1 MSKRTELVAEQL
13 HKLAA
18 DLEGLWIAA
27 THDPK
32 KEVRRERAWTVFS
45 GALAAVAAVAARRAV
60 SKVWPILTGEEP
72 PVARAARPAQPQP
85 EVAERQPAA
94 DEERVPTAVS
104 SADGQ
109 LHE

>member
-1 MSKRTELVAEQL
+1 MSKRTDLVAEQL

-32 KEVRRERAWTVFS
+32 KEARRERAWTVFS
-45 GALAAVAAVAARRAV
+45 GAFAAVAAVAARRSV
-60 SKVWPILTGEEP
+60 SKVSPILTGEEP
-72 PVARAARPAQPQP
+72 PVARPRPARPAQPQP
-85 EVAERQPAA
+85 EVAEQQPAA

-104 SADGQ
+104 SAEG
-109 LHE
+109 

>member
-1 MSKRTELVAEQL
+1 MSKRTDLVAEQL

-32 KEVRRERAWTVFS
+32 KEARRERAWTVFS
-45 GALAAVAAVAARRAV
+45 GALAAAAAVAARRAV

-72 PVARAARPAQPQP
+72 PVARPARPAQRQP
-85 EVAERQPAA
+85 EVAEQQPAA
-94 DEERVPTAVS
+94 DEERVPTAVPS
-104 SADGQ
+104 VEG
-109 LHE
+109 

>member
-13 HKLAA
+13 RKLAA

-32 KEVRRERAWTVFS
+32 KETRRERAWMVFS
-45 GALAAVAAVAARRAV
+45 GALAAAATVAARRAV
-60 SKVWPILTGEEP
+60 SKLWPILTGEEP
-72 PVARAARPAQPQP
+72 PVARPRPARPTQPAR
-85 EVAERQPAA
+85 EAAKEDLGAA

-104 SADGQ
+104 SADR
-109 LHE
+109 

>member
-1 MSKRTELVAEQL
+1 MSKRTDLVAEQL

-32 KEVRRERAWTVFS
+32 KEARRERAWTVFS
-45 GALAAVAAVAARRAV
+45 GALAAAAAVAARRAV

-72 PVARAARPAQPQP
+72 PVARPARPAQRAR
-85 EVAERQPAA
+85 EAAKEDPAA
-94 DEERVPTAVS
+94 TDEERVPTAVS
-104 SADGQ
+104 SADG
-109 LHE
+109 

>member
-1 MSKRTELVAEQL
+1 MSKRTDLVAEQL
-13 HKLAA
+13 HNLAA

-32 KEVRRERAWTVFS
+32 KEARRERVWAVFS
-45 GALAAVAAVAARRAV
+45 GALAAAATVAARRAV

-72 PVARAARPAQPQP
+72 PVAPRPARPAQPQP
-85 EVAERQPAA
+85 EVAAQQPAA

-104 SADGQ
+104 SAEG
-109 LHE
+109 

>member
-45 GALAAVAAVAARRAV
+45 GALAAAAAVAARRAV

-72 PVARAARPAQPQP
+72 PVARVRQARPAQPAREAAKEDP
-85 EVAERQPAA
+85 AAA
-94 DEERVPTAVS
+94 DEEKVPTAVS
-104 SADGQ
+104 SADG
-109 LHE
+109 